1 MALLAL
7 ILGPLLCAC
16 AAYAMPSNRLRP
28 YILPLAGVVH
38 AGATVHAFCQ
48 EYAPAGDEWMM
59 LDPLG
64 KLLLMAVSGVFLC
77 CSFYA
82 PGYLRF
88 RSERSNRAFT
98 ACLLI
103 LLAMMSLVAYAQ
115 HLGVLWV
122 GVEATTLAAAPL
134 IHFRHTPKAIEATWK
149 YLIVCSVGIALAL
162 LGLYFLAYSTL
173 TTGAPPSL
181 VLADLVRS
189 AKSLSAPWLR
199 AAFLT
204 LLVGY
209 GTKMGLAPMHT
220 WKPDAYGEAPGLV
233 GAMLAG
239 GLTSCAF
246 AAILRISMILHAAG
260 QSDLVSRAML
270 ALGIL
275 SMALAAAFLA
285 RQRDFKRMLAYSS
298 VEQMGILAIGAGLG
312 GLGLFGALLHM
323 VNNAL
328 AKGVMFL
335 SAGNIHR
342 AYDSKSAETVR
353 GAMTRVPLSAGLFL
367 LGFFAVAGSPP
378 FGPFVSVITILQ
390 AAVTQHRPGVAAGFL
405 ALLFLVFVGMGRTV
419 ITVVQGSGD
428 ARPAE
433 PRYTDRLGT
442 VCPIAFLLLLTLIL
456 GVYLPAPLRAVLQ
469 QAVDYV
475 QVAP

>member
-1 MALLAL
+1 M
-7 ILGPLLCAC
+7 
-16 AAYAMPSNRLRP
+16 AYAVPSNRLRP
-28 YILPLAGVVH
+28 YVLPFVGVVH
-38 AGATVHAFCQ
+38 AGATVNAVAQ
-48 EYAPAGDEWMM
+48 EYAPVGDEWMM

-64 KLLLMAVSGVFLC
+64 KILLLSVSGLFLC

-88 RSERSNRAFT
+88 RNERSNRNFV

-103 LLAMMSLVAYAQ
+103 LVAMMSLVAYAQ

-122 GVEATTLAAAPL
+122 AVEATTLAAAPL
-134 IHFRHTPKAIEATWK
+134 IHFRYTPKAIEATWK

-173 TTGAPPSL
+173 TAGDAPKL
-181 VLADLVRS
+181 VLSDLVRS
-189 AKSLSAPWLR
+189 AHNFSAPWLR

-246 AAILRISMILHAAG
+246 VAILRVSMILVAAG
-260 QSDLVSRAML
+260 QAAMVSRAWII
-270 ALGIL
+270 LGVS

-323 VNNAL
+323 LNNAL

-335 SAGNIHR
+335 SSGNIHR
-342 AYDSKSAETVR
+342 AYDSKSSADVR
-353 GAMTRVPLSAGLFL
+353 GAMSRVPLSGGLFL
-367 LGFFAVAGSPP
+367 VGFFAVAGSPP

-390 AAVTQHRPGVAAGFL
+390 AAMTQYRYGIAAAYL
-405 ALLFLVFVGMGRTV
+405 LLLFLVFAGMGK
-419 ITVVQGSGD
+419 TVVAVVMGGADDSPSKRD
-428 ARPAE
+428 YRDNA
-433 PRYTDRLGT
+433 GT
-442 VCPIAFLLLLTLIL
+442 VVPIVVLLTFVLVL
-456 GVYLPAPLRAVLQ
+456 GVHLPETLRTILY

-475 QVAP
+475 QVMP